1 MPGLGTRD
9 KPGSLKTRNLTILTL
24 AIYSGSRARST
35 RMTLKLPRN
44 WFLALL
50 PALFVAS
57 GALTATSLKAGG
69 VSEFEVELPTELRQ
83 LAGRGQV
90 SPVMHALVRIAVPAN
105 FDTSRDWPVMVISAT
120 SDPGYHSSRRL
131 LSAYADAAVAA
142 GWILVAADP
151 EESVPVEQDDFA
163 LRYALNTAALAALA
177 LQWPAAGKAPL
188 AFGGF
193 SGGSKYSGWL
203 AAAFAGQG
211 RTLIGIYLAGIN
223 QDTVVSAAQQ
233 FKVLDETF
241 RRVPV
246 FLQSGEKDEIATPA
260 DHRGVHDELKRAG
273 FRRIRIEYFPGRHVV
288 DAGVFRTALDWFR
301 ELAAQAGRSQ

>member
-1 MPGLGTRD
+1 M
-9 KPGSLKTRNLTILTL
+9 NW
-24 AIYSGSRARST
+24 
-35 RMTLKLPRN
+35 LP
-44 WFLALL
+44 ALL
-50 PALFVAS
+50 PMFFVAS
-57 GALTATSLKAGG
+57 GALAAIGLKAGG
-69 VSEFEVELPTELRQ
+69 LSEFEVELPTELRQ
-83 LAGRGQV
+83 LAGRGQL
-90 SPVMHALVRIAVPAN
+90 SPVMHALVTIAVPAH
-105 FDTSRDWPVMVISAT
+105 FDTTRDWPVMVISAT
-120 SDPGYHSSRRL
+120 SDPEYHSSRRL
-131 LSAYADAAVAA
+131 LGAYADAALTA

-151 EESVPVEQDDFA
+151 AEGVPVEQDDFA
-163 LRYALNTAALAALA
+163 LRYALNTAAIAALA

-193 SGGSKYSGWL
+193 SGGAKYTGWL
-203 AAAFAGQG
+203 AAAFASQG
-211 RTLIGIYLAGIN
+211 RTIIGIYLAGIN

-288 DAGVFRTALDWFR
+288 DAGLFRTALEWFR
-301 ELAAQAGRSQ
+301 ELAVQAGRSL